1 MLKKTFCAIVLML
14 TAAALISELSL
25 LSTESQVFILF
36 IYFLAGLGVGLMG
49 YLEGV
54 YPGHRAFLLIFA
66 FPMIIVHSWQEW
78 FMKGSAAYYFANKR
92 YKPQF
97 QIFGGENL
105 KGHGRTLDINK
116 DSQVAE
122 NTFKPWYM
130 K

>member
-1 MLKKTFCAIVLML
+1 MLKKTFCAFVLML
-14 TAAALISELSL
+14 TAAVLISELSL
-25 LSTESQVFILF
+25 LSTESQVLILF
-36 IYFLAGLGVGLMG
+36 IYFLAGSGVGLMG

-66 FPMIIVHSWQEW
+66 FPMIIVHSWHEW
-78 FMKGSAAYYFANKR
+78 FIKGSVAYHFANER
-92 YKPQF
+92 YNPQF

-105 KGHGRTLDINK
+105 NGKTLDIKK
-116 DSQVAE
+116 DSRVAE